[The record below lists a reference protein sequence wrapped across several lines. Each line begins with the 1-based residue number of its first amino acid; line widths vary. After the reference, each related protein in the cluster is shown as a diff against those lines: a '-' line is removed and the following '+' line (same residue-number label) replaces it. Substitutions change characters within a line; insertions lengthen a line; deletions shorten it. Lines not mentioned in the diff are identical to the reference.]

1 MHDKNLKHFRVSLR
15 DLHPSLDATVA
26 AIRRQH
32 PVSGQRATRV
42 ILQQIEVF
50 DK

>member
-15 DLHPSLDATVA
+15 DIHPSLDASVA
-26 AIRRQH
+26 VIRRQQPIH
-32 PVSGQRATRV
+32 GQQATRTV
-42 ILQQIEVF
+42 LQQIEVF